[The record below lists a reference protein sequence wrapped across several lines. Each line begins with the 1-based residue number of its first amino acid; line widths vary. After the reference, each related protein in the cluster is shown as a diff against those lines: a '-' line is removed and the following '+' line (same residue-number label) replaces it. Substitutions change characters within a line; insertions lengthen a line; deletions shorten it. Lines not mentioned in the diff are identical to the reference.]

1 MNKQNMAH
9 LYNTTY
15 SALKQRDILTHATKW
30 INLEDMMLSEISQS
44 QKRHILYIG
53 FYLYEVPRVIKF
65 IKTESRMVVL
75 RG

>member
-1 MNKQNMAH
+1 MAH

-44 QKRHILYIG
+44 QKRQILYIG

-65 IKTESRMVVL
+65 IETQSRMEFARVW
-75 RG
+75 GEG

>member
-1 MNKQNMAH
+1 MAH